1 MRLSICRA
9 TIEICDNEIFLK
21 SKCSGC
27 RQCLKQCPAAR
38 HMNESPQSIMSCG
51 CISCGKCLDA
61 CPFHTID
68 YRDDTLSFIEDLKK
82 GEKIS
87 LLVAPAV
94 LRHFS
99 SPEKLFGFLKLL
111 GVESIH
117 NVILYA
123 DIAIWAYVEQ
133 LRRNPGTG
141 FIASPC
147 AAIIRYIQL
156 HKPMLLKHVMP
167 VYSPMQCTAIFLKK
181 YAQAKGKLA
190 FLSPCIAKRTEMRSI
205 GCSTVSY
212 NITIGRLKKYIM
224 DHSID
229 IERHFASGF
238 DDLKSGDGVTLGL
251 YGGVSESIAAHI
263 PSLSYTKVC
272 GANKAYDFLEKYAT
286 SSQNGVQLP
295 DMSEVYNCEDPC
307 DGGPGCG
314 KLCPKPDTEKKS
326 SNDKPNTIGYA
337 TKYSLSKK
345 VFAEFDMSLDIADFL
360 ADYSSAY

>member
-1 MRLSICRA
+1 MSVCSA
-9 TIEICDNEIFLK
+9 TKEVCESEIFLK
-21 SKCSGC
+21 GKCSGC
-27 RQCLKQCPAAR
+27 RKCLKLCPAAR
-38 HMNESPQSIMSCG
+38 HTNELPQSIMSRG

-68 YRDDTLSFIEDLKK
+68 YRDDTLLFIEDLKK

-87 LLVAPAV
+87 LMVAPAV

-123 DIAIWAYVEQ
+123 DIAIWAYSEQ

-156 HKPMLLKHVMP
+156 HKPELLSHVMP
-167 VYSPMQCTAIFLKK
+167 VYSPMHCTAVFLKK
-181 YAQAKGKLA
+181 YTQAKGKLA
-190 FLSPCIAKRTEMRSI
+190 FLSPCIAKRTEMRSV
-205 GCSTVSY
+205 GDSMVTY
-212 NITIGRLKKYIM
+212 NITIGRLKKYIA
-224 DHSID
+224 DNGID
-229 IERHFASGF
+229 IEHYPASDF
-238 DDLKSGDGVTLGL
+238 DDLKNGDGVTLGL

-263 PSLSYTKVC
+263 PSLSHTKVS
-272 GANKAYDFLEKYAT
+272 GTNKAYDFLENYAI
-286 SSQNGVQLP
+286 SAKNGLKLP
-295 DMSEVYNCEDPC
+295 DLSEVYNCEDPC

-314 KLCPKPDTEKKS
+314 KLCPKSNARKTS
-326 SNDKPNTIGYA
+326 SNDRTDRIDNA
-337 TKYSLSKK
+337 TKYSLSNKA
-345 VFAEFDMSLDIADFL
+345 FAEFDMELDIDDFL
-360 ADYSSAY
+360 ADYSRTN